1 VPTALLVVAATVLA
15 TGLVGPGQTSAE
27 AANPRVSGIELK
39 FGESERNSLA
49 VKTATAVCPA
59 GKRVLGGGGSIGSSS
74 GYGAD
79 AVTLTRLKP
88 YMDGTTGRFGY
99 AARAAETYSGTTGD
113 WSVNAWAICAN
124 PVPGLHIVVEETASS
139 SLAKQATAALCPSG
153 KRALGS
159 GAEIL
164 FDLSQFQQGVGLQVA
179 RASGTGDIARAQA
192 HEAPSGYPHNWR
204 VAAYAICATTP
215 PGYEVRYGGSDT
227 EGSEDVKVATVDCP
241 EYWDYSIPGVP
252 RKFRKQTVGM
262 GGAVTD
268 SAPGN
273 ATLSGIHPWFYD
285 LVRLRAVENT
295 PTSLSWDGI
304 AVQAICVY

>member
-1 VPTALLVVAATVLA
+1 
-15 TGLVGPGQTSAE
+15 
-27 AANPRVSGIELK
+27 VSGIEFK

-59 GKRVLGGGGSIGSSS
+59 GKRVLGGGGSITSSS
-74 GYGAD
+74 GSDAD

-88 YMDGTTGRFGY
+88 YMDGSTGRFGY
-99 AARAAETYSGTTGD
+99 AVRAAETYSGTTDD
-113 WSVNAWAICAN
+113 WSVYAWAICAN
-124 PVPGLHIVVEETASS
+124 PVPGLHIVVEETESS
-139 SLAKQATAALCPSG
+139 SLAKQSTQAPCPSG

-179 RASGTGDIARAQA
+179 RASGTGDITRAQA

-215 PGYEVRYGGSDT
+215 AGYEVRYGGSVAQ
-227 EGSEDVKVATVDCP
+227 GSEHVKVATVDCP

-252 RKFRKQTVGM
+252 RKFRKQNVGM

-273 ATLSGIHPWFYD
+273 VTLNGIHPWFYD

-295 PTSLSWDGI
+295 PTNLSWEGI